1 MSMSRLLAFSL
12 LLVGI
17 AESRAQ
23 FLPPPIVAV
32 PIGPSSGIGFRYQ
45 SGPLTVRGFV
55 GNGPRGVLV
64 TPVVPGY
71 YPGPIIP
78 VRGYPIGIVENRV
91 NIQVIQPTIIVE
103 PRRFQL
109 PDDVDLSGVDL
120 DVSPPA
126 RAPGDVPWKPAAE
139 PAVVKKPKA
148 EAPPQIAK
156 APEPKPVI
164 VVPKEK
170 PKAEGPK
177 LLPPPKV
184 EPVDEGKR
192 LLGLGEEAA
201 RRGEY
206 GLAAKRLR
214 QAIDLAPL
222 DAQPRIWL
230 AHVLVALG
238 KFGEAEGSLL
248 EGIKQQRGWPKEE
261 AKPLKHLYD
270 GNLEAYEQHRR
281 LVEDAVQRE
290 PNRAVRRYLLAY
302 LLWYEGRRDV
312 AAEQFRLAKPGLAD
326 PTLADLFL
334 DL

>member
-1 MSMSRLLAFSL
+1 MSMLRMVAFSL
-12 LLVGI
+12 LFLII

-23 FLPPPIVAV
+23 FLPPPIVAA
-32 PIGPSSGIGFRYQ
+32 PIGPSSGIGFRYR

-55 GNGPRGVLV
+55 GNGPRGLLV
-64 TPVVPGY
+64 TPGVPGY

-78 VRGYPIGIVENRV
+78 VHGYPFGIVENRV

-126 RAPGDVPWKPAAE
+126 RAPGDLPWKRAAE
-139 PAVVKKPKA
+139 PAVVKKPKV

-156 APEPKPVI
+156 APEPKPV
-164 VVPKEK
+164 VVAPKAK
-170 PKAEGPK
+170 PKADV
-177 LLPPPKV
+177 PPAKV
-184 EPVDEGKR
+184 EPIDEGKR
-192 LLGLGEEAA
+192 LLALGEEAA

-230 AHVLVALG
+230 THVLVALG
-238 KFGEAEGSLL
+238 KFGDAEESLL
-248 EGIKQQRGWPKEE
+248 EGIKQHRGWLKEE

-270 GNLEAYEQHRR
+270 GNLDAYEQHRR
-281 LVEDAVQRE
+281 LVEGAVQRE
-290 PNRAVRRYLLAY
+290 PNRAARRYLLAY